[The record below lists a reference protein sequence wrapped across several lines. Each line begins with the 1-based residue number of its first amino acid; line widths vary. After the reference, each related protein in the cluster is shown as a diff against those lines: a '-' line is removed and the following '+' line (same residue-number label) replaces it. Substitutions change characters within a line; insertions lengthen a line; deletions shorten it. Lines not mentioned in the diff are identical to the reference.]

1 MRPTPLTP
9 LAAFA
14 LVALVTLSACAPPP
28 PAALVSPPAAVSVL
42 PPPQPAFTA
51 SAWGTFH
58 SERFG
63 LRLPLPEGHA
73 WRIDDH
79 DGPWLSATHAAEGS
93 ALLVRSWTE
102 DGRATRSRCE
112 ERARLWLTLP
122 DRARAE
128 VMQDRSIDAP
138 VGFDTQLLVA
148 TVPGKAGSGAPI
160 AAFALAFGAHGHRC
174 FAWAYTTSA
183 TGAGAERVV
192 GERLAA
198 MVERSLRKVVLENE
212 LVPRIER
219 EPAGSPRP

>member
-1 MRPTPLTP
+1 MRPTRLTS
-9 LAAFA
+9 LAV
-14 LVALVTLSACAPPP
+14 VALSACAAPPPVVPVPPPVAVAVAVPSPPP
-28 PAALVSPPAAVSVL
+28 P
-42 PPPQPAFTA
+42 PAFTA

-79 DGPWLSATHAAEGS
+79 GDPWLSATHAAEGS
-93 ALLVRSWTE
+93 TLLVRSWTE

-112 ERARLWLTLP
+112 ERARLWRTLP
-122 DRARAE
+122 DRGQAE

-183 TGAGAERVV
+183 AGAGAERVV

-198 MVERSLRKVVLENE
+198 MVERSLSKVVLENE

-219 EPAGSPRP
+219 APAGSPRP